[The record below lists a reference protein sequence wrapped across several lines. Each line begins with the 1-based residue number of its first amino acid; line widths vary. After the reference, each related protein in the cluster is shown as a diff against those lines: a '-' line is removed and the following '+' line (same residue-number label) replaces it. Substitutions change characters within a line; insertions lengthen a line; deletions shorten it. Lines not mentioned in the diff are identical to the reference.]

1 MFSFLDL
8 MWSHAE
14 LHGSHPMFIAAQK
27 NFPGKKKMFTF
38 SSEAKWYN
46 MRMKQKLLF
55 GHRSR
60 EEAR

>member
-1 MFSFLDL
+1 MALTL
-8 MWSHAE
+8 
-14 LHGSHPMFIAAQK
+14 MFIAAQK
-27 NFPGKKKMFTF
+27 NFSGKKKMFTF

-55 GHRSR
+55 GHGSR